1 LEDRVNQTE
10 GRRDPWTKSTYPV
23 FNDAQ
28 LAEFEQKG
36 YLVVRGLL
44 SQDEVAKFKSTML
57 TDAKVAGTE
66 RFVREDRAGKKVDLT
81 IINTPGKNLYGALA
95 RSGRLIDNFER
106 LLKDECYHYHF
117 KTIRIEPKVG
127 GSFEW
132 HQDYGYWYDNG

>member
-1 LEDRVNQTE
+1 
-10 GRRDPWTKSTYPV
+10 V

-44 SQDEVAKFKSTML
+44 SQDEVTKFKSTML
-57 TDAKVAGTE
+57 TDAKVAETE
-66 RFVREDRAGKKVDLT
+66 TFVREDGAGKKVDLT

-117 KTIRIEPKVG
+117 KTIRKEPKVG